1 MKLVTFSG
9 RGSTRTTTRPDFS
22 NDTTCMQVYQ
32 AHFGCTPVVVPSYSD
47 SRNRSQSYRRPRCYN
62 AVFTR
67 AWHGART
74 SRPATTYCLVCG
86 VGAVSNRPAPQSRF
100 QEVALLRGEQV
111 EDIQVVAMLVRRCIA
126 GDAAAWEEI
135 VQTYNRRIYN
145 ICYRFAGSADD
156 AQDLTQDVFI
166 KMYRTLSSYDSS
178 KGAFVTWVTTITR
191 NLLVD
196 HFRKT
201 KQDRMTDSMDTTASD
216 HEDAQPLSEQI
227 PDQSAPPDARVRSR
241 EVSETV
247 HQALAKLSP
256 ELREA
261 LILRDLQDM
270 DYREIATVLRVPEG
284 TVKSRINRGRAE
296 LARLL
301 QRTYRQ
307 VM

>member
-1 MKLVTFSG
+1 L
-9 RGSTRTTTRPDFS
+9 
-22 NDTTCMQVYQ
+22 
-32 AHFGCTPVVVPSYSD
+32 
-47 SRNRSQSYRRPRCYN
+47 
-62 AVFTR
+62 
-67 AWHGART
+67 
-74 SRPATTYCLVCG
+74 
-86 VGAVSNRPAPQSRF
+86 
-100 QEVALLRGEQV
+100 
-111 EDIQVVAMLVRRCIA
+111 EDVHVIAMLVRRCIA
-126 GDAAAWEEI
+126 GEAAAWEEI
-135 VQTYNRRIYN
+135 VRTYNRRIYN
-145 ICYRFAGSADD
+145 ICYRFAGSGDD
-156 AQDLTQDVFI
+156 AEDLTQEVFI

-201 KQDRMTDSMDTTASD
+201 KQDRITDSLDTASSE

-227 PDQSAPPDARVRSR
+227 PDQSPRPDAQVRSR
-241 EVSETV
+241 ETGETV
-247 HQALAKLSP
+247 HAALAKLSP

-270 DYREIATVLRVPEG
+270 DYREIATVLKVPEG

-296 LARLL
+296 LGRLL